1 MAKQLNLFSD
11 RSLTWQEQLENTA
24 SSLNEYGK
32 NYDYWVFCFSGGK
45 DSTATVTVANY
56 LFNIGKVQKPKELH
70 CVYVD
75 TRQELLPLQKSAKLI
90 LEKLAGD
97 GWQTHIAMPELDK
110 RFLVYILGRGVPP
123 PNNSTL
129 RWCTEKIKLAPIK
142 KGLKKLHIDKQKGL
156 MVTGVRLGES
166 AVRDRR
172 ILYSCNKNSGECGQG
187 WFQKMGNES
196 DDYDTLAPILTWR
209 VCQVWEWLVLAN
221 IEHNYPTS
229 LLAEVYGGEQAS
241 ELDARTGCVG
251 CPLATKDTA
260 LENLIKLPQWN
271 YLQPL
276 TKLRPLYERFRG
288 FDLRLQKTKPE
299 ILKNGKLGKN
309 PGRKGPL
316 TLNARLWGL
325 KEVLKIQDEVN
336 TIAEKEN
343 RDRVDILTLEEE
355 NRIRELIA
363 NNTWPQGW
371 TGTEPLGNELYGQYY
386 SNGSYQPTIFET
398 GK

>member
-1 MAKQLNLFSD
+1 
-11 RSLTWQEQLENTA
+11 W
-24 SSLNEYGK
+24 
-32 NYDYWVFCFSGGK
+32 
-45 DSTATVTVANY
+45 
-56 LFNIGKVQKPKELH
+56 
-70 CVYVD
+70 
-75 TRQELLPLQKSAKLI
+75 
-90 LEKLAGD
+90 
-97 GWQTHIAMPELDK
+97 
-110 RFLVYILGRGVPP
+110 
-123 PNNSTL
+123 
-129 RWCTEKIKLAPIK
+129 
-142 KGLKKLHIDKQKGL
+142 
-156 MVTGVRLGES
+156 
-166 AVRDRR
+166 
-172 ILYSCNKNSGECGQG
+172 
-187 WFQKMGNES
+187 
-196 DDYDTLAPILTWR
+196 
-209 VCQVWEWLVLAN
+209 
-221 IEHNYPTS
+221 
-229 LLAEVYGGEQAS
+229 GEQAS
-241 ELDARTGCVG
+241 ELNARTGCVG

-336 TIAEKEN
+336 TIAEKES

-355 NRIRELIA
+355 NRIRELIT